1 MSILEQSLQ
10 KIREIKAKDAGIE
23 KLLKAIQVIKG
34 DKGDKG
40 DKGEKGD
47 RGDQGIQGIQ
57 GIRGQKG
64 DQGAD
69 GIKGEKGDKGDS
81 IINTDII
88 KPEQIKLKLE
98 SLGLL
103 LLSKNDLESIIRSVV
118 TDNIK
123 VTQTDKGVSIVQS
136 RRSHAYFKPLTIT
149 GTKNGSNKEFY
160 LSEAPRFGSQIFIF
174 MNGQWLSNNDY
185 TITTGQTLTLGSQ
198 TPAPE
203 SNWNFYAI
211 AFKP

>member
-1 MSILEQSLQ
+1 MSILEASLQ
-10 KIREIKAKDAGIE
+10 KIRQEQALGLRKSFEKIRQNTELANLIKSFIPPKE
-23 KLLKAIQVIKG
+23 ELKG

-40 DKGEKGD
+40 DLGP
-47 RGDQGIQGIQ
+47 RGHTG
-57 GIRGQKG
+57 R
-64 DQGAD
+64 
-69 GIKGEKGDKGDS
+69 GEKGDKGDKGDPGS
-81 IINTDII
+81 SADLI
-88 KPEQIKLKLE
+88 KPEEIRTKLE